1 MPNYPLALKW
11 ITFCAGNVKVCGSHV
26 EHQGFLFKLWRVT
39 NYTIQVKNNEKFV
52 FTLLQSKGG
61 IHLIDQKKYPL
72 ESYQIHLIFPGQS
85 SSFSC
90 MEETTAY
97 QFKLSRQNF
106 EKLCLCLPINMK
118 LLMHH
123 PIIDITEYQFEIL
136 RNDLQQIG
144 SELSR
149 IQPLFPLL
157 GNRASISL
165 QEISRILMDRIG
177 YPQSSSLSVTLNK
190 FLELIELHYKEQHD
204 VAYYADAL
212 NMTENALRKL
222 TKYHMSVAPLKLIHL
237 RLLREA
243 KSLLRAAP
251 NPIKAT
257 MIELGFQD
265 LSTFSHFFKKRTKM
279 SPSAYQQKYFPPKNS

>member
-1 MPNYPLALKW
+1 VLNYHLALKW

-26 EHQGFLFKLWRVT
+26 EQQGFLFKLWRVT

-106 EKLCLCLPINMK
+106 EKLCLSLPINMT
-118 LLMHH
+118 LLRHN
-123 PIIDITEYQFEIL
+123 PIIDITEYQFEKL
-136 RNDLQQIG
+136 RTDLQQIG

-157 GNRASISL
+157 GKRASISL
-165 QEISRILMDRIG
+165 EEISRILMDRMG
-177 YPQSSSLSVTLNK
+177 YPQSTSLSVTLNK

-222 TKYHMSVAPLKLIHL
+222 TKYHMSVAPLKLIHR
-237 RLLREA
+237 RLLKEA
-243 KSLLRAAP
+243 MHLLSTAP
-251 NPIKAT
+251 NPIKTT

-265 LSTFSHFFKKRTKM
+265 LSTFSHFFKKQKKM
-279 SPSAYQQKYFPPKNS
+279 SPSAYQQLFFPSKNS